1 MPGAVNSILFLRCEV
16 RVWGLGRQQSAC
28 LAVHHIP
35 DLFLV
40 SRRFPASQQLAAQ
53 SSFPASVWKA
63 GPRRRVCSWLPA
75 PGPHGHIILR
85 LGSVSSRAVVATE
98 PSLCGQPS
106 LSVLGASCI
115 QPPPGVGGTRAG
127 GDPERSLGPAGR
139 RRRAGC
145 GGDAN
150 LFRGNENGDCW
161 PRIHCT
167 GPPSDRWSP
176 APTRTGCSFIAT
188 VKGGSC
194 QSSAR
199 AHAHTRGGEKV
210 FF

>member
-85 LGSVSSRAVVATE
+85 LGSVSSRAVIATE
-98 PSLCGQPS
+98 PSLCGRPS

-127 GDPERSLGPAGR
+127 GDPGAVSRTRGTPQAGGVRGR
-139 RRRAGC
+139 R
-145 GGDAN
+145 
-150 LFRGNENGDCW
+150 
-161 PRIHCT
+161 
-167 GPPSDRWSP
+167 
-176 APTRTGCSFIAT
+176 
-188 VKGGSC
+188 
-194 QSSAR
+194 
-199 AHAHTRGGEKV
+199 
-210 FF
+210 

>member
-1 MPGAVNSILFLRCEV
+1 M
-16 RVWGLGRQQSAC
+16 RVWGLWDPAARVC
-28 LAVHHIP
+28 LAVYHIP
-35 DLFLV
+35 DLFLA
-40 SRRFPASQQLAAQ
+40 SRRFPASQQLTVQ

-75 PGPHGHIILR
+75 PRPRGHIILR
-85 LGSVSSRAVVATE
+85 LESVRSRAVATTE
-98 PSLCGQPS
+98 PGLRGQPA
-106 LSVLGASCI
+106 LGVRGHPTSSRPREWARL
-115 QPPPGVGGTRAG
+115 GRART
-127 GDPERSLGPAGR
+127 PERSLGPAGR
-139 RRRAGC
+139 RWRAGC

>member
-1 MPGAVNSILFLRCEV
+1 MLLASRAQAPRPHHPEAGKCAFPRRHRHGAGSTRGSPRSLGV
-16 RVWGLGRQQSAC
+16 RGHPTSSRPREWAGLGR
-28 LAVHHIP
+28 
-35 DLFLV
+35 
-40 SRRFPASQQLAAQ
+40 
-53 SSFPASVWKA
+53 A
-63 GPRRRVCSWLPA
+63 G
-75 PGPHGHIILR
+75 
-85 LGSVSSRAVVATE
+85 T
-98 PSLCGQPS
+98 
-106 LSVLGASCI
+106 
-115 QPPPGVGGTRAG
+115 
-127 GDPERSLGPAGR
+127 PERSLGPAGR
-139 RRRAGC
+139 RWRAGC